1 MKAVNIEIILSIIND
16 LESTKDTQKVI
27 ANRYN
32 VSESLVEK
40 INRCK
45 TYTGMHS
52 YVSNIRR
59 EANSLNVNVI
69 NTYHNFNKV
78 TNVCILT
85 IIRTDK
91 KEVSTL
97 INVTDY
103 DKISKYRW
111 TFKIDNNGD
120 CRIRSTSNELR
131 GQDLSTW
138 LLGGTN
144 DTVVD
149 HINRDTLDNRR
160 ENLRLVSRSINSTNA
175 KARIESK
182 TNIRGVYKRAA
193 RPGIAK
199 ESWVCEW
206 SNATGRHSKS
216 FSCEKYGEE
225 EAFRL
230 AKSLRE
236 EKMKEM
242 KI

>member
-1 MKAVNIEIILSIIND
+1 MKATDKEIVLNIISD
-16 LESTKDTQKVI
+16 LELTKDTQKMI

-45 TYTGMHS
+45 VYSELHS
-52 YVSNIRR
+52 YNNNIRR
-59 EANSLNVNVI
+59 ESNNLSIGVVNAYSDYDDYYV
-69 NTYHNFNKV
+69 
-78 TNVCILT
+78 LT
-85 IIRTDK
+85 IMRTDNQQIETK
-91 KEVSTL
+91 ISCE
-97 INVTDY
+97 DY
-103 DKISKYRW
+103 DEISKYRW
-111 TFKIDNNGD
+111 TFTIDSNGNY
-120 CRIRSTSNELR
+120 RIRATSTKLH
-131 GQDLSTW
+131 GKDLSTW
-138 LLGGTN
+138 LLKGTN
-144 DTVVD
+144 DKVVD

-182 TNIRGVYKRAA
+182 TNIRGVYKRTA
-193 RPGIAK
+193 RSGIAK

-206 SNATGRHSKS
+206 SDITGRHSKS